1 MLSWIDGANNSQ
13 RLDISPQWTHC
24 EVMVSMLASSE
35 VMVSMLA
42 SSEVDIGS
50 GLMTIRLVF
59 VSSLLSM
66 QHSGERAS

>member
-1 MLSWIDGANNSQ
+1 MVSMLFSS
-13 RLDISPQWTHC
+13 

-50 GLMTIRLVF
+50 GPMTIRLVF
-59 VSSLLSM
+59 VATPHLTP
-66 QHSGERAS
+66 AC